1 MATATVIKGPAGGF
15 TRNSPHH
22 ALHMSTT
29 MPCQLLS
36 AQHNI
41 STLRARTRAA
51 LDHADDAAR
60 YARRRRL
67 CSLVGL
73 QLPPQHA
80 AEVHENRRVV
90 RHLRV
95 DAPRKKYAPFH
106 SV

>member
-1 MATATVIKGPAGGF
+1 MATATVINGPAGGF
-15 TRNSPHH
+15 ARNSPHH

-51 LDHADDAAR
+51 LDHLTMLRDTLDGASSVRWSVSSRLRRTPLKFAR
-60 YARRRRL
+60 I
-67 CSLVGL
+67 
-73 QLPPQHA
+73 
-80 AEVHENRRVV
+80 AESD
-90 RHLRV
+90 LIRV
-95 DAPRKKYAPFH
+95 DAPRKKFAPFH